1 MIGFLTAVGI
11 LIVTAL
17 MSWLHNHRRQ
27 VREKGVR
34 QVRAAIAPWLK
45 PDLAAVP
52 QQPTGGDPPTS
63 VSGCRR
69 TAGPGGRAVPGP
81 AVPARGHL
89 ELQRLQS
96 SPGHHLGCA
105 S

>member
-63 VSGCRR
+63 ASGCSR
-69 TAGPGGRAVPGP
+69 TAGSVTQTSGP
-81 AVPARGHL
+81 AVPARAHL
-89 ELQRLQS
+89 ELRDL
-96 SPGHHLGCA
+96 PVDHGHHLGCA